1 MQTQTKTQTI
11 TATNTTATVEPFPY
25 FFKTL
30 DEYKDL
36 MTSDD
41 VHQRYIQSY
50 QAKIE
55 AVRWALRV
63 KKQHGL
69 ETVRHTIEAEMQK
82 LHLDLDPWKYV
93 YMVEFETRVLGRLA
107 QELSVDYWYHT
118 P

>member
-1 MQTQTKTQTI
+1 MHTQTKTQTI
-11 TATNTTATVEPFPY
+11 TATTTTATVEPFPY

-30 DEYKDL
+30 EEYKDL

-41 VHQRYIQSY
+41 VHERYIQSY
-50 QAKIE
+50 KAKND

-69 ETVRHTIEAEMQK
+69 ETVRHTIEAEMRK

-93 YMVEFETRVLGRLA
+93 YMVEFETRVLGRLSM
-107 QELSVDYWYHT
+107 ELSVDYWYHT